1 MARVS
6 VLLPAYNAQA
16 TLERCLAQLAGQ
28 SYRDWEA
35 ILIDSS
41 PGTECEQIVRSSFP
55 HIRLIRS
62 GRRLLPHEALNLG
75 VQVAKGELLAFI
87 DPDAYPREDWLARLV
102 GAHDAWGGVIIGGV
116 ACYGS
121 RWVDLGA
128 HLCKFDKWL
137 PFSAAR
143 LLEEGPTVNY
153 LLPRALFDLH
163 GPFDAGSR
171 HADTHLSWRLRAAGI
186 PIRLEPSAV
195 VEHHH
200 LHSWGSLLVERL
212 ARGEGFGRARLQ
224 WEPVPR
230 SRLAWILAASLLP
243 LRLLSQL
250 GRVWKNARSAGMSW
264 TFVLSFPVLCSG
276 LYAWLLG
283 ESVIYLRHLLRGRS
297 RPE

>member
-16 TLERCLAQLAGQ
+16 TLAHCLAQLASQ

-41 PGTECEQIVRSSFP
+41 PGPECEQIVRSSFP
-55 HIRLIRS
+55 DVRLIRS
-62 GRRLLPHEALNLG
+62 ARRLLPHEALNLG
-75 VQVAKGELLAFI
+75 VQAGSGELLVFL
-87 DPDAYPREDWLARLV
+87 DPDAYAREHWLEHLV
-102 GAHDAWGGVIIGGV
+102 AAQDGYGGVILGGV

-171 HADTHLSWRLRAAGI
+171 HADTLLSWRLRAAGT

-200 LHSWGSLLVERL
+200 LHSWGSLLVERF
-212 ARGEGFGRARLQ
+212 ARGRGFGEIRLL
-224 WEPVPR
+224 WEPVSRPR
-230 SRLAWILAASLLP
+230 LVWILAASVLP

-250 GRVWKNARSAGMSW
+250 GRVWKNAHSARMPW
-264 TFVLSFPVLCSG
+264 VFVLSFPVLCSG

-283 ESVIYLRHLLRGRS
+283 ESVTYLQHLLQAGP
-297 RPE
+297 RPR

>member
-16 TLERCLAQLAGQ
+16 TLPRCLAQLAIQ

-41 PGTECEQIVRSSFP
+41 PGPECEQIVRSSFP
-55 HIRLIRS
+55 DVHLIRS
-62 GRRLLPHEALNLG
+62 ARRLLPHEALNLG
-75 VQVAKGELLAFI
+75 VQAAHGELLAFL
-87 DPDAYPREDWLARLV
+87 DPDAYAREHWLEHLV
-102 GAHDAWGGVIIGGV
+102 EAQDVYGGVIVGGV
-116 ACYGS
+116 ACFGS

-137 PFSAAR
+137 PFSAAQ

-200 LHSWGSLLVERL
+200 LHSWGSLLVERF
-212 ARGEGFGRARLQ
+212 ARGEGFGRTRLQ

-230 SRLAWILAASLLP
+230 SKLIWILAASVLP

-250 GRVWKNARSAGMSW
+250 GRAWKNARSARMSR
-264 TFVLSFPVLCSG
+264 TFVLTFPVLCSG

-283 ESVIYLRHLLRGRS
+283 ESATYFRHLLRGRR